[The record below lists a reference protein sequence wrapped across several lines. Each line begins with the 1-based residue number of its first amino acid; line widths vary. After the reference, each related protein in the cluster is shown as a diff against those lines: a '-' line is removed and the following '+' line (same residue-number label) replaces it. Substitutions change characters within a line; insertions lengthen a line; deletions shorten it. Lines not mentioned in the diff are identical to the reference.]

1 MPTGYVQSIE
11 NVVQNKL
18 FFSDISQIYKLIEQG
33 TVIRLALQRSQG
45 IVDAIQEL
53 SRLGQP
59 FQTKL
64 KATILHT
71 DFCIDPAQNSIEL
84 LQREIELSGDG
95 FQLTVGL
102 PENVSVVREK
112 EKRIVIC
119 LLALFSS
126 TCCGVMLSSARI
138 PRSRRKERT
147 ASSFEAVEGKAF
159 LVIGKK
165 LL

>member
-119 LLALFSS
+119 LLALFLFNLLWRYAFVCKN
-126 TCCGVMLSSARI
+126 TTFTEK
-138 PRSRRKERT
+138 RKNRLI
-147 ASSFEAVEGKAF
+147 V
-159 LVIGKK
+159 
-165 LL
+165 